1 MAKLKV
7 GEDQYKGRQNFIPE
21 YVKYLVD
28 KWGTEIQGELD
39 DHVADYEAHVAGTAD
54 RHKAADVT
62 FSGAQANVQD
72 AIDSKA
78 DKTAL
83 AAHEANNQNPHGV
96 TKTQVGL
103 GSVDNVKQAAKTEFD
118 AHDGD
123 SVRHIAQP
131 EREAWN
137 AKADQT
143 ALDAHMADQSNPH
156 GVTKAQV
163 GLGNADNTADLD
175 KPVSTA
181 MQAALDTKVDQEP
194 GKGLSAND
202 YTDADK
208 AKLAGIEAGAQVN
221 TVTSVAGKTGAVVL
235 SKEDVGLGQVDNV
248 QQASKAELE
257 AHKADTGNP
266 HGVTKAQVGLGNV
279 DNTADMDK
287 PVSTAV
293 QAALDAL
300 EGMLASLS
308 GVFTIKGQVDTA
320 EGLPSEGNTEGDV
333 WLVGAVDAGNA
344 QVYVW
349 VSPGQWLDIGLTV
362 QTDLR
367 DYYTK
372 DEVDQLLDMADGLN
386 MVIGNTEPEAGP
398 CLWFNTGFCP
408 PEQAALKLGEVT
420 ADTPVVAEM
429 DGRQYG
435 VENASVDGTP
445 ALRTYDFRIY

>member
-28 KWGTEIQGELD
+28 KWGAEIQEELD

-54 RHKAADVT
+54 RHKASDVT

-83 AAHEANNQNPHGV
+83 AAHEANNQNPHRV

-103 GSVDNVKQAAKTEFD
+103 GNVDNVKQATKAEFD

-123 SVRHIAQP
+123 AVRHIAQS

-163 GLGNADNTADLD
+163 GLGN
-175 KPVSTA
+175 
-181 MQAALDTKVDQEP
+181 
-194 GKGLSAND
+194 
-202 YTDADK
+202 
-208 AKLAGIEAGAQVN
+208 
-221 TVTSVAGKTGAVVL
+221 
-235 SKEDVGLGQVDNV
+235 
-248 QQASKAELE
+248 
-257 AHKADTGNP
+257 
-266 HGVTKAQVGLGNV
+266 V

-293 QAALDAL
+293 QAALDNKVDSAALDGKVDKEAGKGLSSNDYTRAEKEKLAGIEAGAQVNAVTSVAGKTGAVVLDKADVGLSQVDNTADLDKPVSTAVQAALDDL
-300 EGMLASLS
+300 EGMLTSLS
-308 GVFTIKGQVDTA
+308 GIFTIKGQADTA
-320 EGLPSEGNTEGDV
+320 EGLPADGNTEGDV
-333 WLVGAVDAGNA
+333 WLVGTVDAGNA

-349 VSPGQWLDIGLTV
+349 VSPGQWLDVGMTV

-367 DYYTK
+367 DYYKK
-372 DEVDQLLDMADGLN
+372 DEVDRLLDVADGLD
-386 MVIGNTEPEAGP
+386 MVIGGTEPEAGP
-398 CLWFNTGFCP
+398 CLWFNTGWAP
-408 PEQAALKLGEVT
+408 PGTAAQRKK
-420 ADTPVVAEM
+420 
-429 DGRQYG
+429 
-435 VENASVDGTP
+435 ENRKIS
-445 ALRTYDFRIY
+445 FFIS

>member
-28 KWGTEIQGELD
+28 KWGAEIQEELD

-83 AAHEANNQNPHGV
+83 AAHEANNQNPHRV

-103 GSVDNVKQAAKTEFD
+103 GNVDNVKQATKVEFD

-123 SVRHIAQP
+123 AVRHIAQS

-163 GLGNADNTADLD
+163 GLGN
-175 KPVSTA
+175 
-181 MQAALDTKVDQEP
+181 
-194 GKGLSAND
+194 
-202 YTDADK
+202 
-208 AKLAGIEAGAQVN
+208 
-221 TVTSVAGKTGAVVL
+221 
-235 SKEDVGLGQVDNV
+235 
-248 QQASKAELE
+248 
-257 AHKADTGNP
+257 
-266 HGVTKAQVGLGNV
+266 V

-293 QAALDAL
+293 QAALDGLEETVQTVQNAVSEHAGDTTVHITQQEREAWNDKTPKSHASETDEYGAGTGELYGHVRLANRLDVEESGQYAL
-300 EGMLASLS
+300 DAAQAQAIIDQIGDTVATVDVAETVTGAPGTDAQVENVGTEKDVLLKFTIPQGLQGPQGEPGYLSPEGPLADIQIGPRTIPDPYTGEDTTGMLTELLTSLSRAAYPGDTQIIVSETEPEQACIWVQPIVRAESEILSTRPYDDTAMFHVDVEGKLETLNNVSDNIQTAPEGML
-308 GVFTIKGQVDTA
+308 
-320 EGLPSEGNTEGDV
+320 
-333 WLVGAVDAGNA
+333 
-344 QVYVW
+344 
-349 VSPGQWLDIGLTV
+349 
-362 QTDLR
+362 
-367 DYYTK
+367 
-372 DEVDQLLDMADGLN
+372 
-386 MVIGNTEPEAGP
+386 
-398 CLWFNTGFCP
+398 
-408 PEQAALKLGEVT
+408 
-420 ADTPVVAEM
+420 VVE
-429 DGRQYG
+429 
-435 VENASVDGTP
+435 EE
-445 ALRTYDFRIY
+445 